1 MSVDNPF
8 EVSSGSY
15 GDRSGKDRDVVAA
28 EVSTRTIE
36 LLNQTRPW
44 VQAIGVLMWIG
55 TVFLGIG
62 AVFTVAASL
71 MTQNTEFALF
81 SILYVAMTLVYG
93 ALARSLTTYASRINT
108 LNASEQV
115 RDLEDALAAQKA
127 FWRLAGIIM
136 LVAIVVYVVIL
147 GLMISGVLMIG
158 TLPRH

>member
-1 MSVDNPF
+1 
-8 EVSSGSY
+8 
-15 GDRSGKDRDVVAA
+15 
-28 EVSTRTIE
+28 
-36 LLNQTRPW
+36 
-44 VQAIGVLMWIG
+44 
-55 TVFLGIG
+55 
-62 AVFTVAASL
+62 
-71 MTQNTEFALF
+71 
-81 SILYVAMTLVYG
+81 MTLVYG

-136 LVAIVVYVVIL
+136 LVAIVVYVVSL